1 MAIDILSLKPTTISR
16 DLKGKFVCIYSLPKV
31 GKTSM
36 ACQFPKNLLLG
47 FEHGWNAIAGAK
59 AVDIT
64 KWADF
69 KQILR
74 QLEQP
79 AAREMYDTITIDTV
93 GLAWQMCEDFVCAQN
108 GVQKISDIPWG
119 GGYTACKKEFVKGW
133 SIMTSKMSKKEFENS
148 LRKITQLGYGLVVIA
163 HVERRIEKRADDSE
177 VEILGPAIPKRAY
190 EIVNQLVD
198 IIGYIDITWDE
209 EGNSERWLYTRKT
222 PTVMAGSRF
231 KYLEPKIKFGYNEL
245 VNAIS
250 DAIDK
255 AEKLDG
261 ATVVDKTERIIE
273 EALDYNAIRAEASA
287 LWKQLVGEGE
297 NANAEMAKTI
307 LKKVEMIFGRTMKLS
322 EITEDQ
328 VDLFNLV
335 VIEMRDLAKAS

>member
-1 MAIDILSLKPTTISR
+1 MAIDIFNIQPTTISR

-36 ACQFPKNLLLG
+36 ACQFPKNLLCA
-47 FEHGWNAIAGAK
+47 FEKGYNAIAGIK
-59 AVDIT
+59 PIDIT
-64 KWADF
+64 KWSDF
-69 KQILR
+69 KLVLR
-74 QLEQP
+74 QLEKP
-79 AAREMYDTITIDTV
+79 EARQLYDTVTLDTI
-93 GLAWQMCEDFVCAQN
+93 GIAWEMCEQFICAQN
-108 GVQKISDIPWG
+108 GVQKIGDIPWG
-119 GGYTACKKEFVKGW
+119 GGYSACKKEFE
-133 SIMTSKMSKKEFENS
+133 SC
-148 LRKITQLGYGLVVIA
+148 LRKITQLGYGLVIIA
-163 HVERRIEKRADDSE
+163 HVEKRIEKRADDTE

-231 KYLEPKIKFGYNEL
+231 KYLAPKIKFGYNEL
-245 VNAIS
+245 VAAIGE
-250 DAIDK
+250 AIDK

-261 ATVVDKTERIIE
+261 AVVVDTMQQVIE
-273 EALDYNAIRAEASA
+273 EKLDYKAIREEASQ
-287 LWKQLVGEGE
+287 LWKVLVEKDEE
-297 NANAEMAKTI
+297 NAGII
-307 LKKVEMIFGRTMKLS
+307 LKKVEMVFGRPMKLS

-335 VIEMRDLAKAS
+335 LLDMKDMLNEY

>member
-1 MAIDILSLKPTTISR
+1 MAIDILNIQPTTISR

-36 ACQFPKNLLLG
+36 ACQFPKNLLLA
-47 FEHGWNAIAGAK
+47 FEKGYNAIAGIK
-59 AVDIT
+59 PVDIT
-64 KWADF
+64 KWSDL
-69 KQILR
+69 KLVLR
-74 QLEQP
+74 QLEKP
-79 AAREMYDTITIDTV
+79 EARQMYDTITIDTI
-93 GLAWQMCEDFVCAQN
+93 GIAWEMCEQFVCAQN
-108 GVQKISDIPWG
+108 GVQKIGDIPWG
-119 GGYTACKKEFVKGW
+119 GGYSACKR
-133 SIMTSKMSKKEFENS
+133 EFES
-148 LRKITQLGYGLVVIA
+148 CLRKITQLGYGLVIIA

-222 PTVMAGSRF
+222 PTIMAGSRF
-231 KYLEPKIKFGYNEL
+231 KYLAPKIKFGYNEL
-245 VNAIS
+245 VAAIGE
-250 DAIDK
+250 AIDK

-261 ATVVDKTERIIE
+261 AVVVDTTQQVIE
-273 EALDYNAIRAEASA
+273 EKLDYNAIRAEAA
-287 LWKQLVGEGE
+287 DLWKRLVEKDTE
-297 NANAEMAKTI
+297 NAGRI
-307 LKKVEMIFGRTMKLS
+307 LKKVEMIFGRPMKLS

-335 VIEMRDLAKAS
+335 LLDMKEML

>member
-1 MAIDILSLKPTTISR
+1 MAIDILNIQPTTISR

-36 ACQFPKNLLLG
+36 ACQFPKNLLLA
-47 FEHGWNAIAGAK
+47 FEKGYNAIAGIK
-59 AVDIT
+59 PVDIT
-64 KWADF
+64 KWSDL
-69 KQILR
+69 KLVLR
-74 QLEQP
+74 QLEKP
-79 AAREMYDTITIDTV
+79 EARQMYDTITIDTI
-93 GLAWQMCEDFVCAQN
+93 GIAWEMCEQFVCAQN
-108 GVQKISDIPWG
+108 GVQKIGDIPWG
-119 GGYTACKKEFVKGW
+119 GGYSACKR
-133 SIMTSKMSKKEFENS
+133 EFES
-148 LRKITQLGYGLVVIA
+148 CLRKITQLGYGLVIIA

-222 PTVMAGSRF
+222 PTIMAGSRF
-231 KYLEPKIKFGYNEL
+231 KYLAPKIKFGYNEL
-245 VNAIS
+245 VEAIGE
-250 DAIDK
+250 AIDK

-261 ATVVDKTERIIE
+261 AVVVDTTQQVIE
-273 EALDYNAIRAEASA
+273 EKLDYNAIRAEAA
-287 LWKQLVGEGE
+287 ELWKQLVEKDTE
-297 NANAEMAKTI
+297 NAGRI
-307 LKKVEMIFGRTMKLS
+307 LKKVEMVFGRPMKLS

-335 VIEMRDLAKAS
+335 LLDMKEMF

>member
-1 MAIDILSLKPTTISR
+1 MAIDILSLQPTTIRR

-47 FEHGWNAIAGAK
+47 FEHGWNAIAGAM

-64 KWADF
+64 KWADY
-69 KQILR
+69 KQVLR

-119 GGYTACKKEFVKGW
+119 GGYTACKKEF
-133 SIMTSKMSKKEFENS
+133 ENC

>member
-1 MAIDILSLKPTTISR
+1 MAIDILNIQPSVISR

-47 FEHGWNAIAGAK
+47 FEHGWNAIGGVK
-59 AVDIT
+59 AIDVT

-69 KQILR
+69 KLILR
-74 QLEQP
+74 QLEKP
-79 AAREMYDTITIDTV
+79 EAKAMYDTITIDTI
-93 GLAWQMCEDFVCAQN
+93 GIAWDACEQYICAQN

-119 GGYTACKKEFVKGW
+119 GGYSACKKEFE
-133 SIMTSKMSKKEFENS
+133 SC
-148 LRKITQLGYGLVVIA
+148 LRKITQLGYGLVIIA

-198 IIGYIDITWDE
+198 IIGYIDVSWDE
-209 EGNSERWLYTRKT
+209 EGNTERWLYTRKT

-231 KYLEPKIKFGYNEL
+231 KYLAPKIKFGYQEL
-245 VNAIS
+245 V
-250 DAIDK
+250 DAI
-255 AEKLDG
+255 AEAIEKSEKIDG
-261 ATVVDKTERIIE
+261 AKVVDKQENIIE
-273 EALDYNAIRAEASA
+273 ETLSFNEVRNEAMELWNKLIELDP
-287 LWKQLVGEGE
+287 E
-297 NANAEMAKTI
+297 NSKII
-307 LKKVEMIFGRTMKLS
+307 LKKVEMVFGRVMKLS

-335 VIEMRDLAKAS
+335 VLDMRDLLKEQTN

>member
-1 MAIDILSLKPTTISR
+1 MAIDILNIQPSVISR

-47 FEHGWNAIAGAK
+47 FEHGWNAIGGVK
-59 AVDIT
+59 AIDVT

-69 KQILR
+69 KLILR
-74 QLEQP
+74 QLEKP
-79 AAREMYDTITIDTV
+79 EAKTMYDTITIDTI
-93 GLAWQMCEDFVCAQN
+93 GIAWDACEQYICAQN
-108 GVQKISDIPWG
+108 GVQKISDIAWG
-119 GGYTACKKEFVKGW
+119 GGYSACKKEFE
-133 SIMTSKMSKKEFENS
+133 SC
-148 LRKITQLGYGLVVIA
+148 LRKITQLGYGLVIIA

-198 IIGYIDITWDE
+198 IIGYIDVTWDE

-231 KYLEPKIKFGYNEL
+231 KYLAPKIKFGYQEL
-245 VNAIS
+245 V
-250 DAIDK
+250 DAI
-255 AEKLDG
+255 AEAIEKSEKIDG
-261 ATVVDKTERIIE
+261 AKVVDKQENIIE
-273 EALDYNAIRAEASA
+273 KTLSFNEVRNEAMELWNKLIELDP
-287 LWKQLVGEGE
+287 E
-297 NANAEMAKTI
+297 NSKII
-307 LKKVEMIFGRTMKLS
+307 LKKVEMVFGRAMKLS

-335 VIEMRDLAKAS
+335 VLDMRDLLKEQTN

>member
-64 KWADF
+64 KWADY
-69 KQILR
+69 KQVLR

-119 GGYTACKKEFVKGW
+119 GGYTACKKEF
-133 SIMTSKMSKKEFENS
+133 ENC
-148 LRKITQLGYGLVVIA
+148 LRKITQLGYGLVIIA

-222 PTVMAGSRF
+222 PTIMAGSRF

-273 EALDYNAIRAEASA
+273 ETLDYNAIRAEASA

>member
-1 MAIDILSLKPTTISR
+1 M
-16 DLKGKFVCIYSLPKV
+16 
-31 GKTSM
+31 
-36 ACQFPKNLLLG
+36 
-47 FEHGWNAIAGAK
+47 
-59 AVDIT
+59 
-64 KWADF
+64 
-69 KQILR
+69 
-74 QLEQP
+74 
-79 AAREMYDTITIDTV
+79 
-93 GLAWQMCEDFVCAQN
+93 
-108 GVQKISDIPWG
+108 
-119 GGYTACKKEFVKGW
+119 
-133 SIMTSKMSKKEFENS
+133 
-148 LRKITQLGYGLVVIA
+148 
-163 HVERRIEKRADDSE
+163 
-177 VEILGPAIPKRAY
+177 KRAY

-297 NANAEMAKTI
+297 NANPEMAKTI